1 MPVTFRPSNHHERDQ
16 VVVALKSWLARP
28 DADPIM
34 VALATALCLPAMF
47 EYAAAR
53 IAWPERFAAARAAS
67 DAVDAADEAFDRDL
81 RALSASVAVAAGRGQ
96 PRVLA
101 DMMGGTLA
109 SRLTRQPYREEIA
122 KGAALVL
129 ALRDRPDLGV
139 DSALLDR
146 FEERVEALRE
156 SGLIARMRSA
166 IASTLAR
173 PSADSSAW
181 IWRLMF
187 DSTIWSR
194 SISVSCPTPQRASAS
209 AFDLGY
215 GRMLRAFR
223 AYAGER
229 DTAAIA
235 PRFVRPDEDDDE
247 VVSVGAALTTLPL
260 DLLCEGFGAE
270 AASA

>member
-1 MPVTFRPSNHHERDQ
+1 MPVTFRPSYDDERDQ
-16 VVVALKSWLARP
+16 VVVALKSWLSGP

-53 IAWPERFAAARAAS
+53 IAWPVRFAAARAAS

-81 RALSASVAVAAGRGQ
+81 RALSASVADAAGRGQ

-146 FEERVEALRE
+146 FEERVEALRAAALADE
-156 SGLIARMRSA
+156 LASRASA
-166 IASTLAR
+166 LAG
-173 PSADSSAW
+173 AN
-181 IWRLMF
+181 
-187 DSTIWSR
+187 
-194 SISVSCPTPQRASAS
+194 QRASAS

-229 DTAAIA
+229 DTAVIA
-235 PRFVRPDEDDDE
+235 PRFVRPDDDDE
-247 VVSVGAALTTLPL
+247 LVSVGAALTTLPL
-260 DLLCEGFGAE
+260 DLLCEGLGAE